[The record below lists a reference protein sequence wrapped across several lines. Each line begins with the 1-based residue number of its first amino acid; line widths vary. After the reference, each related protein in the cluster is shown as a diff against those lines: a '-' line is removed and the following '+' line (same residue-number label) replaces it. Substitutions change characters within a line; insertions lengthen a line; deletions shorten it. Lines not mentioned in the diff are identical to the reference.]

1 MTYPDAITA
10 ALERIIA
17 LAAGRSV
24 EDLTE
29 NRVLL
34 RAIER
39 YWVLAGNAAKAH
51 AQAAGID
58 MGMEPWSSLAG
69 IRDALAHHRIDE
81 VDPELLHRA
90 STVEI
95 NEVMDAVRSAI

>member
-1 MTYPDAITA
+1 MTYADAITA
-10 ALERIIA
+10 ALERVAA

-24 EDLTE
+24 EDLDE

-39 YWVLAGNAAKAH
+39 YWVVAGNAAKAYM
-51 AQAAGID
+51 QAGGID
-58 MGMEPWSSLAG
+58 VGLEPWSSLAG

-81 VDPELLHRA
+81 ADPELLHRA
-90 STVEI
+90 STAEI
-95 NEVMDAVRSAI
+95 NEVINAVRSAV

>member
-1 MTYPDAITA
+1 MTYADAITA
-10 ALERIIA
+10 ALERIIS

-24 EDLTE
+24 KDLTE

-39 YWVLAGNAAKAH
+39 YWVLAGNAAKA
-51 AQAAGID
+51 QAAGID
-58 MGMEPWSSLAG
+58 VGMEPWSSLAG

-95 NEVMDAVRSAI
+95 NEVVSAVRSAI